1 LIIRFLLFCSVNSA
15 VFSNFGHASLSLV
28 IQAPTGLYTPR
39 WFRMRVGSTKK
50 GVILI
55 AFHDSDAQNSIV
67 KQLNF
72 VQMTTTEKIKQLQQ
86 DVQLLRKQVQ
96 DNEEIIVDQKKVMR
110 DLFTQIDRY
119 QSFIPTGRCR

>member
-1 LIIRFLLFCSVNSA
+1 
-15 VFSNFGHASLSLV
+15 
-28 IQAPTGLYTPR
+28 
-39 WFRMRVGSTKK
+39 MRVGSTKK